1 MDFKGSKPIF
11 LQIVDFMIQNIVSG
25 NWKVDER
32 IPSVR
37 DFAVSVEVN
46 PNTVVRSFNY
56 LQDKGIIYNKR
67 GVGYFVSE
75 KAAEVINDYRKD
87 EFIKNELPEMF
98 KLMDLLNISMNELK
112 AFYKNYKSQREKNS
126 NG

>member
-1 MDFKGSKPIF
+1 
-11 LQIVDFMIQNIVSG
+11 MIQNIVNS

-56 LQDKGIIYNKR
+56 MQDKGIIYNKR

-75 KAAEVINDYRKD
+75 NAESIINDYRKE

-98 KLMDLLNISMNELK
+98 NLMDVLNISMDELK
-112 AFYKNYKSQREKNS
+112 QLFENYKKEN
-126 NG
+126 